1 MKIERNMENDSRAIR
16 ALLASGWRVA
26 TVWECALKGRTR
38 PDFSEAMQHLV
49 AWIRSAEKTMTVRG
63 R

>member
-49 AWIRSAEKTMTVRG
+49 AWIRSAEKTIDC
-63 R
+63 